1 MTDSRAGIRFLKLP
15 EVMNRTG
22 LSRSSVYRRISEGTF
37 PASRRYR
44 DRSGAFWTS
53 VEVERWQAEQ
63 VGVEEWVALTELQ
76 LPADEYDALL
86 G

>member
-1 MTDSRAGIRFLKLP
+1 MDDRAALRFIKLP
-15 EVMNRTG
+15 EVMSRTG
-22 LSRSSVYRRISEGTF
+22 LSRSSIYRRISEGTF

-44 DRSGAFWTS
+44 GGWGTFWTS

-63 VGVEEWVALTELQ
+63 VGVDEWVALTELQ